1 MNAERGK
8 FLRTVRPRSTR
19 LCRERPAPHAAR
31 GFTLVELMVAILIG
45 LFLTG
50 GLLTLVQ
57 TLKRTA
63 GTQNAM
69 SQLQDNERM
78 AMTLI
83 ANVVQSAGYWP
94 NPSAVTA
101 AAEFP
106 TVGAFS
112 VGTQNVAFTSAGQS
126 IVGAGGYLDATP
138 DQVIVVRYAT
148 SGTDNVID
156 CTGNTWP
163 VPPPGNLLVNAFSL
177 AADPVNPGTW
187 DLMCSVNGRPAVQLV
202 SGILNMQIYYGV
214 QTNPAVSNNSV
225 DTYLDGNSV
234 GAYWPN
240 VISVRIKLTFVNP
253 LVGNKS
259 GLGQMNT
266 TGMPATIS
274 YERVIDLMNRTGV
287 ST

>member
-1 MNAERGK
+1 MSALPATSICRRS
-8 FLRTVRPRSTR
+8 LAPR
-19 LCRERPAPHAAR
+19 AR

-83 ANVVQSAGYWP
+83 ADVIQSSGYWP
-94 NPSAVTA
+94 NPLAQAA

-106 TVGAFS
+106 TVPVFAVNG
-112 VGTQNVAFTSAGQS
+112 QNVSFATAGQT
-126 IVGAGGYLDATP
+126 IVGAGGYNDAVP
-138 DQVIVVRYAT
+138 DQLVVVRYAT

-156 CTGNTWP
+156 CTGNTWAA
-163 VPPPGNLLVNAFSL
+163 PGGVLVNAFFL
-177 AADPVNPGTW
+177 QPDPVSPTTY
-187 DLMCSVNGRPAVQLV
+187 DLMCAVNPNVAGGPAPVQLV
-202 SGILNMQIYYGV
+202 SGITNMQIYYGV

-225 DTYLDGNSV
+225 DSYLDGNTV
-234 GAYWPN
+234 TANGYWPN
-240 VISVRIKLTFVNP
+240 VLSVRIKITFKNP

-259 GLGQMNT
+259 GLGQMQT
-266 TGMPATIS
+266 TGMPATVS
-274 YERVIDLMNRTGV
+274 YERTIDLMSRTGV
-287 ST
+287 TT